1 MLYIYTDQGSV
12 RELVKDIPNIRL
24 VEKTSGKW
32 IEDFSISSQDKILL
46 IGRKSLYPI
55 KNEKHLIGSSKGY
68 NMIGN
73 KIETRFFLTRRGI
86 SVPRTYF
93 NIENI
98 KYPCIARP
106 ARHSVNRHFYI
117 LKDDADKKAFLKNK
131 IYTLKK
137 WYYSDLIDVGKEYR
151 VMIMD
156 EEVFLVY
163 NRMLGSSIEETLDI
177 RNEARR
183 TNSLVRY
190 ECQNE
195 VSKDNLDLCLKA
207 MKILDVGYGAVDL
220 IVDKEGKGYIVEINS
235 TPFLEGDI
243 VKEAFKNK
251 VVELSKKYRE

>member
-55 KNEKHLIGSSKGY
+55 KNEKHLISSSKGY

-73 KIETRFFLTRRGI
+73 KIETRFFLTRKGI

-93 NIENI
+93 NIDNL

-106 ARHSVNRHFYI
+106 ARHSVNRYFHI
-117 LKDDADKKAFLKNK
+117 LRNDADKKAFLKNK
-131 IYTLKK
+131 LYSIRK
-137 WYYSDLIDVGKEYR
+137 WYYSDLIDVDKEFR

-156 EEVFLVY
+156 NEIFLVY
-163 NRMLGSSIEETLDI
+163 NRMLGKDIEDTLDI
-177 RNEARR
+177 RNQARR

-190 ECQNE
+190 ECQSE
-195 VSKDNLDLCLKA
+195 VSKENLNLCLEA
-207 MKILDVGYGAVDL
+207 MKTMDVGYGAVDL
-220 IVDKEGKGYIVEINS
+220 IVDKNGRGYIVEVNS
-235 TPFLEGDI
+235 TPFLNGEI

-251 VVELSKKYRE
+251 VAELAERYK